1 MPLRR
6 RGRQRLLAGPRAE
19 PSRFPHHDTHPACR
33 TCEQPPILV
42 RMRLLALIARRF
54 LWMPPTLFGLLL
66 IVFAVSH
73 VIPSDPARVMAG
85 ENATADQVALIRH
98 QYGLDLPLPMQFAR
112 YVRDVVSGDMGTSLF
127 TQRPV
132 AEDLLARL
140 PATMELAL
148 YAMATAVIVGVPLG
162 VVAALRRNSW
172 LDHFVRVITVAGLAM
187 AAFWLAILL
196 QLLFSMWLGLTPV
209 QGRVNGWGPDPITGF
224 FTIDAVLRGDGET
237 FADAVRHLV
246 LPVLTLAL
254 PAVATIVRF
263 TRAGMI
269 NVMSSNF
276 VFYQTAMGIPRR
288 RIVWKY
294 LLRAALIG
302 TLTQIGLIFGN
313 LIAGAVVVETVFDW
327 PGLGSFAV
335 NSILHSDY
343 NAIMSFTVFT
353 GVVFILTNLAV
364 DIAQTLLDPRGR

>member
-1 MPLRR
+1 MRM
-6 RGRQRLLAGPRAE
+6 LA
-19 PSRFPHHDTHPACR
+19 
-33 TCEQPPILV
+33 
-42 RMRLLALIARRF
+42 MIARRC
-54 LWMPPTLFGLLL
+54 LWIAPTLFGLLL
-66 IVFAVSH
+66 IVFTVSH

-85 ENATADQVALIRH
+85 ENASAEQVAAIRH
-98 QYGLDLPLPMQFAR
+98 QYGLDLPLPVQFLH
-112 YVRDVVSGDMGTSLF
+112 YVEGVITGDMGISLF

-132 AEDLLARL
+132 AEDLLSRL

-148 YAMATAVIVGVPLG
+148 FAMVLAIVAGVPLG

-172 LDHFVRVITVAGLAM
+172 LDHLVRIVTVAGLAM

-209 QGRVNGWGPDPITGF
+209 QGRIDGWGPDPITGF
-224 FTIDAVLRGDGET
+224 FTIDAVIRGDWDTLGQ
-237 FADAVRHLV
+237 AIRHLL
-246 LPVLTLAL
+246 LPTLTLAL

-294 LLRAALIG
+294 LTRAALIG

-343 NAIMSFTVFT
+343 NAVMSFTVFT

-364 DIAQTLLDPRGR
+364 DIAQALLDPRGR